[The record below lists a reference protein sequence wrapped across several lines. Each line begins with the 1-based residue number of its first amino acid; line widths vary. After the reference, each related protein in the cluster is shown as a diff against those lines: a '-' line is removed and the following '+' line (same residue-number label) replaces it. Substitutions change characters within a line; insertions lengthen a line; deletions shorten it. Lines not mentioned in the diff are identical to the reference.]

1 MICELCR
8 FYTAYTIDRAADE
21 LDMDQI
27 AMMLEQAKKRPYS
40 YVVMVEPKKG
50 AR

>member
-1 MICELCR
+1 MMAELLR
-8 FYTAYTIDRAADE
+8 FYPGYTLDRAADE

-27 AMMLEQAKKRPYS
+27 GMMLDQAKKRPYS
-40 YVVMVEPKKG
+40 YVVMIEPKKG